1 MDKSERLAFLQKQ
14 ELEAHAFTISETQT
28 VFSHSG
34 NQSLLRRFN
43 ALFKKDSNGKPRDW
57 MAIEEKKIQEIY
69 NDAKSKLEL
78 VFDQFKSIRYPTGV
92 SQLESIDDDTP
103 GADDTAPNVDQ
114 LIQKPREYEAVD

>member
-1 MDKSERLAFLQKQ
+1 
-14 ELEAHAFTISETQT
+14 
-28 VFSHSG
+28 
-34 NQSLLRRFN
+34 
-43 ALFKKDSNGKPRDW
+43 